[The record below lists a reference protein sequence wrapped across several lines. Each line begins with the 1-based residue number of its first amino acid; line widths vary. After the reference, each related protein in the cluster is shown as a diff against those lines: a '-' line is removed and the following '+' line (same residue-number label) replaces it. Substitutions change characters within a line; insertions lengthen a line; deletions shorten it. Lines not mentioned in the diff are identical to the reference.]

1 MRIVMIIPTYNEK
14 DNIGLL
20 IDRLQE
26 EFRRIRRPLHPL
38 IIDQSVVIYGVHR
51 E

>member
-14 DNIGLL
+14 PNIGLL

-26 EFRRIRRPLHPL
+26 EFRRIHHEMAIL
-38 IIDQSVVIYGVHR
+38 VVDTA
-51 E
+51 